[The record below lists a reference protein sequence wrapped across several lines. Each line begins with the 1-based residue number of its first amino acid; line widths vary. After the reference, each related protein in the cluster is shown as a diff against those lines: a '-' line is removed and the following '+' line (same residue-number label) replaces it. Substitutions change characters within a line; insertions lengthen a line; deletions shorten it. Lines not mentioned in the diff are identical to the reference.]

1 MDAIKTVAAISKQTR
16 KSCGSKLKRDLGSK
30 KNRQINTHTHTHTH
44 TLSVVVINKMIS
56 Q

>member
-16 KSCGSKLKRDLGSK
+16 KSCGSKLKRDLRSK
-30 KNRQINTHTHTHTH
+30 KNRQINTHTH